1 MTSLKTLGLHRPLL
15 WLSVAL
21 LVFSSVLWVKAW
33 NQTVA
38 SFHPQLS
45 FDVGNPVALNSQI
58 TLQGLSSPA
67 ACEAA
72 LIQVSGSIRAA
83 CPQCRVVQRA
93 CPTQD
98 TTGLAAFFGGAPQ
111 AMVVGHFMGGLIRYQ
126 AADDAQ
132 ALNACELAASGS
144 SKAPLNCFAPNAS
157 RPALPLVAAPAPTD
171 GLADGDA
178 YGLLALLAALLVAL
192 QMAQAPLRAL
202 GHSLV
207 RLPTAGKQLTLAG
220 FDLVLVWA
228 ALWLAMAIRLET
240 LSPFAQ
246 GANLVP
252 FLLGASII
260 CLPVFYWF
268 GLYKTVVRF
277 IGLVALVA
285 IAKAVLVATGLNVLL
300 LQLIHPEGLPRSVP
314 VIHGLLLLLGIGG
327 SRALARYWLS
337 SEHRLASGRKP
348 VLIYGAGSAGRQLAS
363 ALSHSAEFR
372 PVALVDDSPTLRA
385 RQVTGLTVHAPNEID
400 QLIDKYLVEEI
411 LLALPSAGLSRRKAI
426 LKELENF
433 PVKVRTLP
441 GVAGIAEGKVKVSD
455 LRDVQIEDLLGRD
468 PVPPDPRLL
477 SATIAGKVVL
487 VTGAGGSIGS
497 ELCRQILA
505 LGPKHLVLLEL
516 SEYALYCVSE
526 SLNNALAAREST
538 AESTGEKFEAP
549 MVTPVLGSVTDEKLM
564 PRILGEHR
572 VHTVYHAAAYKHV
585 PLVESNPVAG
595 AWNNAHGTWVLAKAA
610 RAERVETFVLISTDK
625 AVRPTNIM
633 GATKRLAELCLQ
645 ALAQEEAESNEART
659 RFLMVRF
666 GNVLGSSGSVIPRF
680 REQIAAGGPVTV
692 TDPRMVRYFMTIP
705 EATQLVIQAAAIG
718 SQTGTANNADVF
730 VLDMGEPVKI
740 LDLARNMVRLSGL
753 KVISEEHPE
762 GDIEISF
769 TGIRPGEKLYEE
781 LLIGDQATGTEHPRI
796 TLALEQSI
804 PINELEDLMARL
816 KDACESLD
824 GKLVREIVGNVAGMG
839 VSDFLCK
846 RD

>member
-1 MTSLKTLGLHRPLL
+1 MTFFKTLGLHRPLL

-21 LVFSSVLWVKAW
+21 LMLSSVLWVRAW

-45 FDVGNPVALNSQI
+45 FDVGNPVALNTQI

-72 LIQVSGSIRAA
+72 LIQLSGSIRAV
-83 CPQCRVVQRA
+83 CPQCLVVERA

-98 TTGLAAFFGGAPQ
+98 TPGLAAFFGGAPQ
-111 AMVVGHFMGGLIRYQ
+111 AMVVGQFLSGLIRYQ

-132 ALNACELAASGS
+132 ALKACELAASGP
-144 SKAPLNCFAPNAS
+144 SKAPLTCFAPNAS
-157 RPALPLVAAPAPTD
+157 RPALSLVAAPPPTD
-171 GLADGDA
+171 GLAQGDA

-192 QMAQAPLRAL
+192 QMAQAPLQAL
-202 GHSLV
+202 GRALV
-207 RLPTAGKQLTLAG
+207 RLPTVGKQLALAG

-228 ALWLAMAIRLET
+228 ALWLAMAILLET
-240 LSPFAQ
+240 VSPFAQ

-327 SRALARYWLS
+327 SRALARHWLS

-363 ALSHSAEFR
+363 ALNHSAEFR

-385 RQVTGLTVHAPNEID
+385 RQVTGLTVHAPNEINR
-400 QLIDKYLVEEI
+400 LIDKYLVEEI

-426 LKELENF
+426 LKELEKF

-441 GVAGIAEGKVKVSD
+441 GVAGLAEGKVKVSD

-477 SATIAGKVVL
+477 SATISGKVVL

-505 LGPKHLVLLEL
+505 LGPKHLVMLEL
-516 SEYALYCVSE
+516 SEYALYCVNE
-526 SLNNALAAREST
+526 SLNKALADGKST
-538 AESTGEKFEAP
+538 GESTGKKSEAP
-549 MVTPVLGSVTDEKLM
+549 MITPLLGSVTDEKLM
-564 PRILGEHR
+564 HR
-572 VHTVYHAAAYKHV
+572 VLSEHSVQTVYHAAAYKHV

-595 AWNNAHGTWVLAKAA
+595 AWNNAYGTWVLARAA
-610 RAERVETFVLISTDK
+610 RAARVETFVLISTDK

-645 ALAQEEAESNEART
+645 ALAQEEPESSEAST

-680 REQIAAGGPVTV
+680 RKQIAAGGPVTV

-718 SQTGTANNADVF
+718 SQTGSAKNADVF

-740 LDLARNMVRLSGL
+740 LDLAQNMVRLSGL
-753 KVISEEHPE
+753 KVKNAEQPD
-762 GDIEISF
+762 GDIEISI

-781 LLIGDQATGTEHPRI
+781 LLIGENVADTANPRI
-796 TLALEQSI
+796 KRAEEDCLPPKALEEAMKEI
-804 PINELEDLMARL
+804 EGACLGLDAERVAAVLGRAVRGY
-816 KDACESLD
+816 KDAGAS
-824 GKLVREIVGNVAGMG
+824 R
-839 VSDFLCK
+839 
-846 RD
+846 

>member
-1 MTSLKTLGLHRPLL
+1 MTFFKTLGLHRPLL

-21 LVFSSVLWVKAW
+21 LVFSSVLWVRAW

-45 FDVGNPVALNSQI
+45 FDVGNPVALNTQI

-72 LIQVSGSIRAA
+72 LIQLSGSIRAV

-98 TTGLAAFFGGAPQ
+98 TPGLAAFFGGAPQ
-111 AMVVGHFMGGLIRYQ
+111 AMVVGQFLGGLIRYQ

-132 ALNACELAASGS
+132 ALNACELAASGP
-144 SKAPLNCFAPNAS
+144 SKAPLTCFAPNAS
-157 RPALPLVAAPAPTD
+157 RPALPLVAAPPPTD
-171 GLADGDA
+171 GLAEGDA

-192 QMAQAPLRAL
+192 QMAQAPLQAL
-202 GHSLV
+202 GRALV
-207 RLPTAGKQLTLAG
+207 RLPTAGKQLTLAS

-246 GANLVP
+246 GAKLVP
-252 FLLGASII
+252 FLLGASVI

-277 IGLVALVA
+277 IGLAALVA

-327 SRALARYWLS
+327 SRALARHWLS

-363 ALSHSAEFR
+363 ALNLSAEFR
-372 PVALVDDSPTLRA
+372 PVALVDDSPTLQA

-426 LKELENF
+426 LKELEKF

-477 SATIAGKVVL
+477 SATITGKVVL

-516 SEYALYCVSE
+516 SEYALYCVNE
-526 SLNNALAAREST
+526 SLDKAL
-538 AESTGEKFEAP
+538 TGGETIGGKFEAP
-549 MVTPVLGSVTDEKLM
+549 MITPLLGSVTDEKLM
-564 PRILGEHR
+564 HRILGEHR
-572 VHTVYHAAAYKHV
+572 VQTVYHAAAYKHV

-595 AWNNAHGTWVLAKAA
+595 AWNNAYGTWVLAKAA
-610 RAERVETFVLISTDK
+610 RAARAETFVLISTDK
-625 AVRPTNIM
+625 AVRPTNVM

-645 ALAQEEAESNEART
+645 ALAQEESESSEART

-680 REQIAAGGPVTV
+680 REQIVAGGPVTV

-718 SQTGTANNADVF
+718 SQTGTAKNADVF

-753 KVISEEHPE
+753 KLRNAEQPE
-762 GDIEISF
+762 GDIEISI

-781 LLIGDQATGTEHPRI
+781 LLIGEKVEDTVNPRI
-796 TLALEQSI
+796 KRAEEDCLPPEALEEAMKEIEEACRSLNGEKVVAVLAKVVRGYK
-804 PINELEDLMARL
+804 NEDN
-816 KDACESLD
+816 C
-824 GKLVREIVGNVAGMG
+824 
-839 VSDFLCK
+839 
-846 RD
+846 

>member
-1 MTSLKTLGLHRPLL
+1 
-15 WLSVAL
+15 
-21 LVFSSVLWVKAW
+21 
-33 NQTVA
+33 
-38 SFHPQLS
+38 
-45 FDVGNPVALNSQI
+45 
-58 TLQGLSSPA
+58 
-67 ACEAA
+67 
-72 LIQVSGSIRAA
+72 
-83 CPQCRVVQRA
+83 
-93 CPTQD
+93 
-98 TTGLAAFFGGAPQ
+98 
-111 AMVVGHFMGGLIRYQ
+111 MVVGHFMGGLIRYQ

-132 ALNACELAASGS
+132 ALNACELAASGP
-144 SKAPLNCFAPNAS
+144 SKAPLTCFAPNAS
-157 RPALPLVAAPAPTD
+157 RPALPLVASPPPAD
-171 GLADGDA
+171 GLAQGDA

-192 QMAQAPLRAL
+192 QMAHAPLQAL
-202 GHSLV
+202 GHALV

-277 IGLVALVA
+277 IGMVALVA

-327 SRALARYWLS
+327 SRALARHWLS

-363 ALSHSAEFR
+363 ALNHSAEFR

-385 RQVTGLTVHAPNEID
+385 RQVTGLTVHAPNEINR
-400 QLIDKYLVEEI
+400 LIERCAVEEI

-426 LKELENF
+426 LKELEKF

-516 SEYALYCVSE
+516 SEYALYCVNE

-538 AESTGEKFEAP
+538 KESRYEEFEAP
-549 MVTPVLGSVTDEKLM
+549 MITPVLGSVTDEKLM
-564 PRILGEHR
+564 HRIMGEHR
-572 VHTVYHAAAYKHV
+572 VQTVYHAAAYKHV

-595 AWNNAHGTWVLAKAA
+595 AWNNAHGTWVLARSAKQA
-610 RAERVETFVLISTDK
+610 RVETFVLISTDK
-625 AVRPTNIM
+625 AVRPTNVM

-645 ALAQEEAESNEART
+645 ALAQGESKSSEART

-705 EATQLVIQAAAIG
+705 EASQLVIQAAAIG
-718 SQTGTANNADVF
+718 SQTGSAKNADVF
-730 VLDMGEPVKI
+730 VLDMGEPVRI
-740 LDLARNMVRLSGL
+740 LELAQNMVRLSGL
-753 KVISEEHPE
+753 KVKNAEQPD
-762 GDIEISF
+762 GDIDISF

-824 GKLVREIVGNVAGMG
+824 GKLVKEIVSNVAG
-839 VSDFLCK
+839 VVASERTVAPK
-846 RD
+846 P